1 MKPVLPRASLPT
13 ETPVEAYQW
22 MSHIRASGM
31 IPQTDLGFLGAVPC
45 RCHPKCSI
53 CFWEIM
59 LKEML
64 HLLTLWTWT
73 TLPCPL
79 ILVARVHEG
88 PTTSNNALQ
97 IPETQRVPSSVALSL
112 PDRCLCYVKFGSS
125 DLGLRINFETF
136 RPLRSSLLFTECK
149 AVGTLIRGG
158 ACPSRTGFIAAQ
170 TSGILD
176 PFLEQ
181 RIEELPQVHVGTPY
195 VSASISE
202 VQ

>member
-31 IPQTDLGFLGAVPC
+31 IPQTDLGVLGAVPC
-45 RCHPKCSI
+45 RCHPKWSI

-79 ILVARVHEG
+79 ILVARVHE
-88 PTTSNNALQ
+88 
-97 IPETQRVPSSVALSL
+97 
-112 PDRCLCYVKFGSS
+112 
-125 DLGLRINFETF
+125 
-136 RPLRSSLLFTECK
+136 ECK
-149 AVGTLIRGG
+149 AGGTLIRGG
-158 ACPSRTGFIAAQ
+158 ACPSRSGFIAAQ

-181 RIEELPQVHVGTPY
+181 RIEELPQVHVGTPQLFGQLLF
-195 VSASISE
+195 VSPIKSTSPGLGKSDSTSE
-202 VQ
+202 PHQ